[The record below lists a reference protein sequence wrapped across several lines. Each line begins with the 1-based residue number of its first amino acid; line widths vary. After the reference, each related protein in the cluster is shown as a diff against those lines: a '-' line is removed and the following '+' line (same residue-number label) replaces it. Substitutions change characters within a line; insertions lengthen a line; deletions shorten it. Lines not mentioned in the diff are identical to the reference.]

1 MKVRII
7 TSKKELYE
15 GEAKQVVLP
24 GRDEEF
30 SIWDFHQP
38 FLYRLQRGYVKVLE
52 SGQKSSRLEQSFFI
66 KDGIAKMLNNDL
78 TVLAEA

>member
-24 GRDEEF
+24 GQEEEF
-30 SIWDFHQP
+30 SILDFHQP

-52 SGQKSSRLEQSFFI
+52 AGPKPSRPAQSFFI
-66 KDGIAKMLNNDL
+66 KDGIAKMLNNNL

>member
-7 TSKKELYE
+7 TSKKELYK

-30 SIWDFHQP
+30 SILDFHQP
-38 FLYRLQRGYVKVLE
+38 FLYRLQRGYIKV
-52 SGQKSSRLEQSFFI
+52 SGVDAKSSQPGQLFFI
-66 KDGIAKMLNNDL
+66 KDGIAKMLNNNL

>member
-1 MKVRII
+1 MRVRII

-30 SIWDFHQP
+30 SILDFHQP
-38 FLYRLQRGYVKVLE
+38 FLYRLQRGYVKI
-52 SGQKSSRLEQSFFI
+52 SGVGTKPSQSGQSFFI
-66 KDGIAKMLNNDL
+66 KDGIAKMLNNNL

>member
-1 MKVRII
+1 MRVRII

-15 GEAKQVVLP
+15 GEAKGVILP

-38 FLYRLQRGYVKVLE
+38 FLYRLQRGYIKVVE
-52 SGQKSSRLEQSFFI
+52 AGSKPSRPEQLFFV
-66 KDGIAKMLNNDL
+66 KDGIAKMLSNNL
-78 TVLAEA
+78 TILVEA

>member
-1 MKVRII
+1 M
-7 TSKKELYE
+7 YE

-24 GRDEEF
+24 GQYEEF

-52 SGQKSSRLEQSFFI
+52 ASPKFSRPAQSFFI
-66 KDGIAKMLNNDL
+66 KDGIAKMLNNNL